1 MQARRRYYLYRETV
15 SETVQQGT
23 PHSKIIP
30 PQLYNTL
37 LSKQH
42 PYFRDADLYIAER
55 IPPKVTRVQHPEILD
70 IGCGPGCITPLVYQ
84 RIPNAKLYG
93 LDTDQG
99 FIDYAK
105 AAYQDLPIQWIHCD
119 INTYKHH
126 PYIDLAYSQGFH
138 HHRTQD
144 VSLEATF
151 RSVFNLMKKRGYY
164 IVGDEFIPD
173 FINNEEREVNLILL
187 HSHIIAYALKYN
199 FEALAQ
205 EEAQTLLDDIY
216 GGREHP
222 PSKNKAQIDR
232 VLKVAPLLNSL
243 IQEDNLTPTKKR
255 AKAFLEELETLQT
268 DSPSEDSRL
277 SLSRTTFKVSQAQF
291 VAAAEKAGLFVKE
304 FKPFGPPSEIGC
316 IGVYTLR
323 KL

>member
-1 MQARRRYYLYRETV
+1 MQARRRHYWYRETA
-15 SETVQQGT
+15 SKTVQQGT

-70 IGCGPGCITPLVYQ
+70 IGCGPGRITPLVYQ

-99 FIDYAK
+99 FIDYTK
-105 AAYQDLPIQWIHCD
+105 KAYQDLPIQWIHCD

-173 FINNEEREVNLILL
+173 FINNEEREVNLILW
-187 HSHIIAYALKYN
+187 HSHIVAYALKYN
-199 FEALAQ
+199 FEAFAQ

-216 GGREHP
+216 GGRG
-222 PSKNKAQIDR
+222 PSYHKNKEQVDR
-232 VLKVAPLLNSL
+232 VLENAPLLDSL
-243 IQEDNLTPTKKR
+243 IQEDHLTPAKK
-255 AKAFLEELETLQT
+255 KAQELLEDLETLQT
-268 DSPSEDSRL
+268 NSPSEDSSL
-277 SLSRTTFKVSQAQF
+277 SLSRTTFKVSQTQF
-291 VAAAEKAGLFVKE
+291 VAAAAKAGLFAKE

-316 IGVYTLR
+316 VGVYTLR

>member
-1 MQARRRYYLYRETV
+1 MQARRRHYWYRETV

-23 PHSKIIP
+23 PHSKIIA

-37 LSKQH
+37 LPKQH

-70 IGCGPGCITPLVYQ
+70 IGCGPGRITPLVYQ
-84 RIPNAKLYG
+84 RVPNAKLYG

-105 AAYQDLPIQWIHCD
+105 KACQDLPIQWIRCD
-119 INTYKHH
+119 LNTYKHH

-138 HHRTQD
+138 HHRTRT

-173 FINNEEREVNLILL
+173 FINNEEREVNLILW

-205 EEAQTLLDDIY
+205 EEVQTLLDDIY

-222 PSKNKAQIDR
+222 LSKNKAQIDC
-232 VLKVAPLLNSL
+232 VLREAPILNSL
-243 IQEDNLTPTKKR
+243 TQEESLAPAKK
-255 AKAFLEELETLQT
+255 KAQALLEELETLHQN
-268 DSPSEDSRL
+268 SPSEKLRFNL
-277 SLSRTTFKVSQAQF
+277 TRTTFKVSRVQF
-291 VAAAEKAGLFVKE
+291 VEAAEKAGLFAKE
-304 FKPFGPPSEIGC
+304 FKPFGPPLEIGC
-316 IGVYTLR
+316 VGVYILR